1 MHVHGGEGHVPQ
13 AVCGGQRTTS
23 PMESVTFL
31 HLYFGSGNE
40 LRSSGCCKQVLY
52 PPGQL
57 AALLDPFS
65 KPVKIEI
72 RTFLSWALLPFSAP
86 FPPLTSVRPSLPSD
100 WSPMNPP
107 LPQCFQPPNP
117 DMHHPGWEV
126 TLGTF
131 RMFSKILLLEGRL
144 YSYGKTSSKSNRSCP
159 GRSNWTHSSAIR
171 AMFCRSPS
179 RVDLGTLMTRTVAY
193 TLLHSLC
200 CVDTRNSW
208 NTRISEWWLAN
219 L

>member
-1 MHVHGGEGHVPQ
+1 MHIEKLDNLTYQTVFFSGNLLLDPFDFIFIFMHVHGGEGHVPQ

-72 RTFLSWALLPFSAP
+72 RTFLS
-86 FPPLTSVRPSLPSD
+86 
-100 WSPMNPP
+100 
-107 LPQCFQPPNP
+107 
-117 DMHHPGWEV
+117 
-126 TLGTF
+126 
-131 RMFSKILLLEGRL
+131 
-144 YSYGKTSSKSNRSCP
+144 
-159 GRSNWTHSSAIR
+159 
-171 AMFCRSPS
+171 
-179 RVDLGTLMTRTVAY
+179 
-193 TLLHSLC
+193 
-200 CVDTRNSW
+200 
-208 NTRISEWWLAN
+208 
-219 L
+219 